1 MIGVCE
7 PERSKL
13 YRQNCVHL
21 HSLNV
26 SSIVVTELDRNMNW
40 WMSHCS
46 KFSIKPY
53 CVPFL
58 RTVFQWVGACSSWG
72 TVCVAASEQPQWLHS
87 LGAPVLTYVLNCS
100 QHKPKN
106 KYLPLAERM
115 KNFSWGSRI
124 WLEKSP
130 TRPGHSAAAAL
141 SILPSTRV
149 VLSEYPRFYANHNNQ
164 E

>member
-1 MIGVCE
+1 MGGCLLQLGHSVCS
-7 PERSKL
+7 RL
-13 YRQNCVHL
+13 
-21 HSLNV
+21 
-26 SSIVVTELDRNMNW
+26 
-40 WMSHCS
+40 
-46 KFSIKPY
+46 
-53 CVPFL
+53 
-58 RTVFQWVGACSSWG
+58 GA
-72 TVCVAASEQPQWLHS
+72 TPMA
-87 LGAPVLTYVLNCS
+87 APVLTYVLNCS

-115 KNFSWGSRI
+115 KNFSWGSII